1 MSGLAS
7 EPLSRGFWYTMR
19 LLTYGVGVA
28 ALGFCVAGL
37 SGCGE
42 DNEAASRD
50 SASKGSVTVDASK
63 APPPSKSM
71 DDYFKNNPGTTGAG
85 TAKGSG
91 YAGAKKK

>member
-1 MSGLAS
+1 MRLITRGLTLAVLGLGAMGLA
-7 EPLSRGFWYTMR
+7 
-19 LLTYGVGVA
+19 
-28 ALGFCVAGL
+28 
-37 SGCGE
+37 GCGE

-50 SASKGSVTVDASK
+50 AASKGGVTVDASK